1 MKCLLWRWGVTTRL
15 YLYHTTWWCRYLVCS
30 DGRARRVYN
39 ELESRLVM
47 VEISPCYHCL
57 PSALVRPGQTW
68 DLMKVVLGKY
78 PRWWWMMRT
87 AGAGG
92 RLIILILSFDWVTVL
107 TFGSSPVQCPA
118 TVLVIFSWIL
128 KSFPQFHSEHSW
140 DHKENIHCL
149 RPWFRLVL
157 YIIVP
162 SFIQIT
168 AKHSPRSQHCKDLP
182 ALKINLSA
190 SQLFQVQ
197 IPVISVVT
205 ASDGSD
211 AERRPRKLF
220 RIDS

>member
-1 MKCLLWRWGVTTRL
+1 MAGPAVFIMSRRAALLCWRFHLVIIV
-15 YLYHTTWWCRYLVCS
+15 YH
-30 DGRARRVYN
+30 
-39 ELESRLVM
+39 
-47 VEISPCYHCL
+47 
-57 PSALVRPGQTW
+57 QTW

-87 AGAGG
+87 GGAGG
-92 RLIILILSFDWVTVL
+92 RLIILILSFDWVTAL
-107 TFGSSPVQCPA
+107 TFGSSPVHVSSHCPGC
-118 TVLVIFSWIL
+118 VLVIFSWIL

-168 AKHSPRSQHCKDLP
+168 AKHSPRSPDCKDLP

-190 SQLFQVQ
+190 SWIFFKFKSPWYLVWR
-197 IPVISVVT
+197 PVT
-205 ASDGSD
+205 ALT
-211 AERRPRKLF
+211 RRPRKLF

>member
-1 MKCLLWRWGVTTRL
+1 MSWRAALLCWRFHLVIIV
-15 YLYHTTWWCRYLVCS
+15 YH
-30 DGRARRVYN
+30 
-39 ELESRLVM
+39 
-47 VEISPCYHCL
+47 
-57 PSALVRPGQTW
+57 QTW
-68 DLMKVVLGKY
+68 VLGPDESCPGKISQMMMDDED
-78 PRWWWMMRT
+78 WWGG
-87 AGAGG
+87 GATDHPN
-92 RLIILILSFDWVTVL
+92 LVIWLSNCINFWIQ
-107 TFGSSPVQCPA
+107 SSPMSCHCPGS
-118 TVLVIFSWIL
+118 VLVIFSWIL

-168 AKHSPRSQHCKDLP
+168 AKHSPRSQDCKDLP

-205 ASDGSD
+205 ALT
-211 AERRPRKLF
+211 RRPRKLF

>member
-1 MKCLLWRWGVTTRL
+1 MMAGPAVFIMSWRAALLCWRFHLVIIVYHQTWVLGPDESCPGKISQMMMDDEDWWGGGATD
-15 YLYHTTWWCRYLVCS
+15 HPNLVIWLSNCINFWIQS
-30 DGRARRVYN
+30 
-39 ELESRLVM
+39 
-47 VEISPCYHCL
+47 SPLSCH
-57 PSALVRPGQTW
+57 RPG
-68 DLMKVVLGKY
+68 
-78 PRWWWMMRT
+78 
-87 AGAGG
+87 
-92 RLIILILSFDWVTVL
+92 
-107 TFGSSPVQCPA
+107 C
-118 TVLVIFSWIL
+118 VLVIFSWIL

-168 AKHSPRSQHCKDLP
+168 AKHSPRSQDCKDLP

-211 AERRPRKLF
+211 AETKK
-220 RIDS
+220 IV

>member
-1 MKCLLWRWGVTTRL
+1 MCYISMNYLFIYISLKFKDSLCKCLLHLTQCGIDGTWLWGVG
-15 YLYHTTWWCRYLVCS
+15 LVVVRFHPVITVCYQIWGKS
-30 DGRARRVYN
+30 DV
-39 ELESRLVM
+39 
-47 VEISPCYHCL
+47 SP
-57 PSALVRPGQTW
+57 
-68 DLMKVVLGKY
+68 VLGKC
-78 PRWWWMMRT
+78 PRWWRMMWS
-87 AGAGG
+87 AGRGATD
-92 RLIILILSFDWVTVL
+92 RPNLVIWLSNCINFWIQ
-107 TFGSSPVQCPA
+107 SSPLSCHRPGSVP
-118 TVLVIFSWIL
+118 VIFSWIL

-168 AKHSPRSQHCKDLP
+168 AKHSPRSQDCKDLP

-197 IPVISVVT
+197 ISVISVVT
-205 ASDGSD
+205 ALT
-211 AERRPRKLF
+211 RRPRKLF

>member
-1 MKCLLWRWGVTTRL
+1 MLFRFHLLIIV
-15 YLYHTTWWCRYLVCS
+15 YHH
-30 DGRARRVYN
+30 RA
-39 ELESRLVM
+39 
-47 VEISPCYHCL
+47 
-57 PSALVRPGQTW
+57 
-68 DLMKVVLGKY
+68 DLAGTVMKVVLGKSS
-78 PRWWWMMRT
+78 RWWWMMRT

-92 RLIILILSFDWVTVL
+92 RLIILILSFDWVTAL
-107 TFGSSPVQCPA
+107 TFGSSPVQC
-118 TVLVIFSWIL
+118 VLPLSCFYPGD
-128 KSFPQFHSEHSW
+128 SFMNIEIISTIPLRTHSW

-205 ASDGSD
+205 ALT
-211 AERRPRKLF
+211 RRPRKLF